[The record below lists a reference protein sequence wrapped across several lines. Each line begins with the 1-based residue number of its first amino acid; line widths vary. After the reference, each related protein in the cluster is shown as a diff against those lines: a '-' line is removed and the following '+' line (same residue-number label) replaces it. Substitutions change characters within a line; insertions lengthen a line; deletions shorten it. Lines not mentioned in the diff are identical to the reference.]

1 VLCFISLRRQV
12 DHAREMSS
20 NDGVCEIMEPYE
32 EDERVAGPEQQSNA
46 AASDTADSNADVEE
60 ERSNIEETEA
70 RLRFL
75 FGNEDEWGDDDD
87 DDDHAS
93 ENGEEG
99 HAEGGDDD
107 DDDGDDNDDDDHSDE
122 HADDGD
128 DSGDDVQ
135 VDSGVDARYLAD
147 FTASVN
153 SRRTRPHP

>member
-1 VLCFISLRRQV
+1 
-12 DHAREMSS
+12 MSS

-75 FGNEDEWGDDDD
+75 FGNEDEWGDDDDDD